1 MYVKE
6 ALRHFKS
13 RPGIIK
19 ALGGARHRS
28 AVYQWKPDGLVP
40 LGAALILST
49 RMGKELDLSL
59 YDRYQ
64 EKRNRQ
70 LARARAARHR

>member
-1 MYVKE
+1 MKE
-6 ALRHFKS
+6 ALRYWKS

-28 AVYQWKPDGLVP
+28 AVYQWREDGLVP
-40 LGAALILST
+40 LGAALILAGK
-49 RMGKELDLSL
+49 MGKEIDLSL

-64 EKRNRQ
+64 ERRNRQ